1 MRGMARAVL
10 IMWQSEKKM
19 KTRMKSYIK
28 AIAALT
34 AIFQVVT
41 SVAAEG
47 FWECDPVAEKFVYQD
62 YAVGTFGETLERTVG
77 KDSDSSRTSNVMS
90 LKDCMQY
97 AVSNSTQVR
106 IQQTKL
112 GDARLDRR
120 DAILKTFTPTVEGS
134 AYGYYRWGR
143 SIDPE
148 TNTYVTTTSLNNG
161 YSVSAGITLFDGFS
175 AVNNLKIAKTSIS
188 MGISQEQQEIDK
200 VCLATIEAYC
210 NVVYY
215 SKLAEILK
223 EQAENARASV
233 TLATRQEELGSKGHA
248 DVVQMK
254 ADLADKEYE
263 LISAV
268 NSRNDAMITLQDVMF
283 WPVDEELVID
293 EDLESIELSASDDSQ
308 VDEVIDRAQTMM
320 PSVLIAKGTM
330 DNAWL
335 SLRTEK
341 WRYLPKVGLYGGWS
355 TSYYTYPGQSGYVP
369 VPYGRQFKNNGG
381 EYLELAVTIPIYSRL
396 QQHTKVAKCKSE
408 YSRASME
415 YDKSMRDVESEVRR
429 AMQDKDGAEVAL
441 EQAER
446 RAEAQSEAYH
456 LNTRKFEQG
465 LISSIEY
472 NTASSNYLKSKA
484 EELNARLKFQLK
496 RRVVQYYNGVSY
508 LEQ

>member
-1 MRGMARAVL
+1 M
-10 IMWQSEKKM
+10 KM
-19 KTRMKSYIK
+19 NLAMNSYIK
-28 AIAALT
+28 ILAAAA
-34 AIFQVVT
+34 AIFQA
-41 SVAAEG
+41 VAAE
-47 FWECDPVAEKFVYQD
+47 A
-62 YAVGTFGETLERTVG
+62 AGETFYCGVNSSFDVSAGERLSSEPIVFG
-77 KDSDSSRTSNVMS
+77 QDSGSAIDDIDKNADTLQTTSSVMS

-120 DAILKTFTPTVEGS
+120 DAILKTFTPYVEGS

-161 YSVSAGITLFDGFS
+161 YSLSAGITLFDGFS
-175 AVNNLKIAKTSIS
+175 AVNNMKITKTSIS
-188 MGISQEQQEIDK
+188 LGISQEQQEIDK

-210 NVVYY
+210 NVIYY

-233 TLATRQEELGSKGHA
+233 ILATRQEELGTKGHA

-254 ADLADKEYE
+254 ADLADKEYD

-283 WPVDEELVID
+283 WPVGQELVID
-293 EDLESIELSASDDSQ
+293 EDLSSVELSASNDNSVED
-308 VDEVIDRAQTMM
+308 VIYNAQTMM

-330 DNAWL
+330 DNAL
-335 SLRTEK
+335 FSLRTEK
-341 WRYLPKVGLYGGWS
+341 WRYLPTVGLYGGWS

-381 EYLELAVTIPIYSRL
+381 EYLQLSVTIPIYSRL
-396 QQHTKVAKCKSE
+396 QQHTKVAKYKNE

-429 AMQDKDGAEVAL
+429 AIQDKEGAEVAL

-446 RAEAQSEAYH
+446 RAEAQSEAYR

-472 NTASSNYLKSKA
+472 NTASSNYLKAKA
-484 EELNARLKFQLK
+484 EALNARLKFQLK
-496 RRVVQYYNGVSY
+496 RRVVEYYNGTSY
-508 LEQ
+508 LDQ